1 MYARAGVTYFNR
13 IDVFIIFRYLIP
25 IQMITLFID
34 TNVLLHFQ
42 TFDEVDWNKLAG
54 GESELQIAP
63 IVIDELD
70 KHKNNQNNK
79 IAQRAGMIASKLEQL
94 MDGAVGNVAVNFI
107 EHRPSSE
114 HFTRNHLDPKQQ
126 DDCLFATIL
135 QYQAESTDPVVK
147 LVSDDLGVKLKGKTL
162 GIVVLKPGKELRLP
176 DTPDKNQKEIERL
189 QKQVATLQERI
200 PKVSIGF
207 ENRMVHLHKEVKTNV
222 KTLEEYRA
230 EEMAKL
236 KREHP
241 LMQLIDP
248 NTKTNGPFDLIS
260 GLGGIL
266 GLSNERRE
274 EFNKELNKYYQDY
287 TLFITKQYAYV
298 VSRLRSFSLTFYLF
312 NDGSIPATDID
323 VWLHLPDGFTVNKGY
338 KDEPE
343 KPKPPYRP
351 KNNYDSE
358 PMNIRMPNLYESIR
372 GVNQVPRINPD
383 KPTIRKT
390 NSYEVTYH
398 SAALKHGL
406 QQQFDPIVVQYE
418 SFEAMKSFS

>member
-1 MYARAGVTYFNR
+1 
-13 IDVFIIFRYLIP
+13 
-25 IQMITLFID
+25 MIALFID

-42 TFDEVDWNKLAG
+42 TFDEVDWTKLAG
-54 GESELQIAP
+54 EGCELQIAP

-79 IAQRAGMIASKLEQL
+79 IAQRARMIAGKLEKL
-94 MDGAVGNVAVNFI
+94 MDGEQGKVGVNFI
-107 EHRPSSE
+107 VYRPPAE
-114 HFTRNHLDPKQQ
+114 YFENHQLDPKQQ
-126 DDCLFATIL
+126 DDCLLASIL
-135 QYQAESTDPVVK
+135 QYQTAKPNVTVK
-147 LVSDDLGVKLKGKTL
+147 LVSEDLGIKLKGKTL

-207 ENRMVHLHKEVKTNV
+207 ENRVVHFHKEVKTNV
-222 KTLEEYRA
+222 KTLEEYQA

-248 NTKTNGPFDLIS
+248 NTKTNSPFDLIS

-274 EFNKELNKYYQDY
+274 EFNKDLNKYYQDY
-287 TLFITKQYAYV
+287 SLFITKQYAYV
-298 VSRLRSFSLTFYLF
+298 MSRLRSFSLTFYLF

-323 VWLHLPDGFTVNKGY
+323 VWLHLPDGFTVTKGY
-338 KDEPE
+338 NDEPE

-358 PMNIRMPNLYESIR
+358 PMNMRMPNLYESIR
-372 GVNQVPRINPD
+372 GVNQAPRINPD

-398 SAALKHGL
+398 SASLKHGL
-406 QQQFDPIVVQYE
+406 QQEFDSIIVQYE
-418 SFEAMKSFS
+418 SFEAMKNFTVDYKLHINNIPAPIEGKLHVVIKKTN